1 MEVIERIAEH
11 YDVQKTP
18 LGRAYHWAPGYV
30 VVKCDCGKRL
40 YLSSSKTICP
50 WCDADWTGVVQEAEG
65 EEVVGHQ
72 LLGDEVRRPWRYWHS
87 EDCEGIPV

>member
-11 YDVQKTP
+11 YDVQETP
-18 LGRAYHWAPGYV
+18 FGRAYHWVRGYV

-40 YLSSSKTICP
+40 SLSRSKTICP
-50 WCDADWTGVVQEAEG
+50 RCDADWAGVVQLAEE

-72 LLGDEVRRPWRYWHS
+72 LLGDEALHPWRYWHS
-87 EDCEGIPV
+87 EDCEGLPV